1 MSTPSLGLPVS
12 APLSRLK
19 NKRVLLL
26 DTSATMRDRRAES
39 MRKLG
44 MEVDCAAD
52 VSEARSWWRAD
63 LYSLVLI
70 DMESGLGHRDKFCDD
85 MRRASPPQQISFLVG
100 KPGYL
105 ADIPKADGV
114 PLAVKSSG
122 DQSVRDDVRAALAV
136 VLPGAS
142 QRWGILEASRRI
154 SAVRSLSH
162 ARSRATQERP
172 MPPRD
177 LETRESKRAAAESKN
192 LESSASERGT
202 LNGTLSG
209 SPETRPLETRT
220 LDDLL
225 REELQ

>member
-1 MSTPSLGLPVS
+1 MSAPFLGLPVS
-12 APLSRLK
+12 VPLPGKLK
-19 NKRVLLL
+19 NRRVLLV
-26 DTSATMRDRRAES
+26 DASANMRDRRAES

-52 VSEARSWWRAD
+52 ISEARSWWRAD

-70 DMESGLGHRDKFCDD
+70 DMESGLGHRDRFCDD
-85 MRRASPPQQISFLVG
+85 MRRATPPQQISFLVG

-105 ADIPKADGV
+105 ADAPNADRAPMV
-114 PLAVKSSG
+114 ETSG
-122 DQSVRDDVRAALAV
+122 EQSVSDHVRAALAV
-136 VLPGAS
+136 VLPGEMS

-162 ARSRATQERP
+162 ARSKATQNQP
-172 MPPRD
+172 APPRD
-177 LETRESKRAAAESKN
+177 LEGREFKRAAAEFKTLEGRA
-192 LESSASERGT
+192 LESRP
-202 LNGTLSG
+202 L
-209 SPETRPLETRT
+209 ETQPLETRT

>member
-1 MSTPSLGLPVS
+1 MS
-12 APLSRLK
+12 APLIGFPVSGLLPSKLK
-19 NKRVLLL
+19 NKRVLLV

-52 VSEARSWWRAD
+52 IGEARSWWRAD

-85 MRRASPPQQISFLVG
+85 MRRAIPPQQISFLVG

-105 ADIPKADGV
+105 ADAPNADEV
-114 PLAVKSSG
+114 PLVEKSG
-122 DQSVRDDVRAALAV
+122 DRLDQSVREDIRAALAAD
-136 VLPGAS
+136 LPGVMS

-162 ARSRATQERP
+162 ARSRATQDRP
-172 MPPRD
+172 VPPRD
-177 LETRESKRAAAESKN
+177 LEGREVKRAAA
-192 LESSASERGT
+192 AS
-202 LNGTLSG
+202 
-209 SPETRPLETRT
+209 RT

>member
-1 MSTPSLGLPVS
+1 MNTPLLGLPL
-12 APLSRLK
+12 AAALPGKLK
-19 NKRVLLL
+19 SKRVLLV
-26 DTSATMRDRRAES
+26 DTSASKRDLRAGS

-52 VSEARSWWRAD
+52 ISEARSWWRAD

-85 MRRASPPQQISFLVG
+85 MRNATPPQQVSFLVG

-105 ADIPKADGV
+105 ADAPKADRA
-114 PLAVKSSG
+114 PIAQRSG
-122 DQSVRDDVRAALAV
+122 DSVPWEDVKTALAAD
-136 VLPGAS
+136 LPGGVS

-162 ARSRATQERP
+162 ARTQATQDTPAPR
-172 MPPRD
+172 RD
-177 LETRESKRAAAESKN
+177 LETREVKRIAAES
-192 LESSASERGT
+192 
-202 LNGTLSG
+202 
-209 SPETRPLETRT
+209 RT